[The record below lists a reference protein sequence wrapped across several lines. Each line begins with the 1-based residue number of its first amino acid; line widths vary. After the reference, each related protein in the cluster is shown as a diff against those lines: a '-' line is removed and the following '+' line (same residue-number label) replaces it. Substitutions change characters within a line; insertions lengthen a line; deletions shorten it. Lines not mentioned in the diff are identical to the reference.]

1 MLSFKISVKSHCA
14 FDENFVR
21 CAHYRV
27 CNANSPAA
35 VELFARNGTQTEPRT
50 RTNGAYFKTFHSTG
64 ARKSWKIS
72 EFYKNWKLSLR
83 SLYNFGVQV
92 PLVERKSFFSSD
104 KHYSNRI
111 PDFLFSK
118 NFASVHWQRALK
130 NAFCRKFS

>member
-1 MLSFKISVKSHCA
+1 MLSFKIAVKSHCA

-50 RTNGAYFKTFHSTG
+50 RTNGAYFKIFHS
-64 ARKSWKIS
+64 SWKIS
-72 EFYKNWKLSLR
+72 EFYKNSKLSLR

-92 PLVERKSFFSSD
+92 PLMERKSFFF
-104 KHYSNRI
+104 I
-111 PDFLFSK
+111 G
-118 NFASVHWQRALK
+118 
-130 NAFCRKFS
+130 